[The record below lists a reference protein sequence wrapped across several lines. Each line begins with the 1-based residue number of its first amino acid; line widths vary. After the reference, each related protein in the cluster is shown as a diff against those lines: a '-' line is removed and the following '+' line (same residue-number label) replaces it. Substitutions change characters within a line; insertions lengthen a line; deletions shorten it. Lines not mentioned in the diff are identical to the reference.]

1 MTLICC
7 VDDSLG
13 LAFASRRQSRDSA
26 VCRDIA
32 AMADGSPVAML
43 PYSAA
48 LFKGLDINIVPP
60 EANAGF
66 RFFELSS
73 PASAA
78 EKADRL
84 VLYRWN
90 RRYPADVYFDV
101 PLSAW
106 LLVESTVLQGSSH
119 EKISREVYIREK

>member
-7 VDDSLG
+7 VDDALG

-32 AMADGSPVAML
+32 ALAAAAPVSML

-48 LFKGLDINIVPP
+48 LFKGLDINIVPQET
-60 EANAGF
+60 EAEF
-66 RFFELSS
+66 CFLELSS
-73 PASAA
+73 PASVAG
-78 EKADRL
+78 KADRL

-101 PLSAW
+101 PLSGW
-106 LLVESTVLQGSSH
+106 LLAESKEFQGSSH